1 MTNDQG
7 PIPLPHTPQMLEIL
21 ERIVKLNEQV
31 VKLNEQVVKLNEQV
45 VKQNQLIVNVLTL
58 PPMLVKRSDYDRSN
72 P

>member
-1 MTNDQG
+1 MTNDQPG

-21 ERIVKLNEQV
+21 ERI
-31 VKLNEQVVKLNEQV
+31 VKLNEQV

>member
-1 MTNDQG
+1 MTNEQPG
-7 PIPLPHTPQMLEIL
+7 PIPLPHSAQMLEIL
-21 ERIVKLNEQV
+21 ERI
-31 VKLNEQVVKLNEQV
+31 VKLNEQV

>member
-1 MTNDQG
+1 MTNEQPG
-7 PIPLPHTPQMLEIL
+7 PIPLPHSAQMLEIL
-21 ERIVKLNEQV
+21 ERI

>member
-1 MTNDQG
+1 MKNDQG

-21 ERIVKLNEQV
+21 ERI
-31 VKLNEQVVKLNEQV
+31 VKLNEQV

>member
-31 VKLNEQVVKLNEQV
+31 VK
-45 VKQNQLIVNVLTL
+45 QNQLIVNVLTL
-58 PPMLVKRSDYDRSN
+58 PPMLVKQSDYDRFN

>member
-7 PIPLPHTPQMLEIL
+7 PIPLPHTPQMLEML
-21 ERIVKLNEQV
+21 ERI
-31 VKLNEQVVKLNEQV
+31 VKLNEQV

-72 P
+72 Q

>member
-1 MTNDQG
+1 MTDAQG
-7 PIPLPHTPQMLEIL
+7 PIPMPHSAQMLEML
-21 ERIVKLNEQV
+21 ERI
-31 VKLNEQVVKLNEQV
+31 VKLNEQV

>member
-7 PIPLPHTPQMLEIL
+7 PIPLPHTPQMLEML
-21 ERIVKLNEQV
+21 ERI
-31 VKLNEQVVKLNEQV
+31 VKLNEQV

>member
-1 MTNDQG
+1 MTNDQPG
-7 PIPLPHTPQMLEIL
+7 PIPLPHSAQMLEIL
-21 ERIVKLNEQV
+21 ERI
-31 VKLNEQVVKLNEQV
+31 VKLNEQV

>member
-7 PIPLPHTPQMLEIL
+7 PIPLLHTPQMLEML
-21 ERIVKLNEQV
+21 ERI
-31 VKLNEQVVKLNEQV
+31 VKLNEQV

-58 PPMLVKRSDYDRSN
+58 PPMLVKRSDYHRSN

>member
-31 VKLNEQVVKLNEQV
+31 VK
-45 VKQNQLIVNVLTL
+45 QNQLIVNVPTL

-72 P
+72 Q

>member
-21 ERIVKLNEQV
+21 ERI
-31 VKLNEQVVKLNEQV
+31 VKLNEQV

-72 P
+72 PWTSPASPPLPSRS

>member
-21 ERIVKLNEQV
+21 ERI
-31 VKLNEQVVKLNEQV
+31 VKLNEQV

-72 P
+72 Q

>member
-1 MTNDQG
+1 MTNEQPG
-7 PIPLPHTPQMLEIL
+7 PIPLPHSAQMLEML
-21 ERIVKLNEQV
+21 ERI
-31 VKLNEQVVKLNEQV
+31 VKLNEQV

>member
-31 VKLNEQVVKLNEQV
+31 VK
-45 VKQNQLIVNVLTL
+45 QNQMIVNVLTL

>member
-7 PIPLPHTPQMLEIL
+7 PISLPHTPQMLEIL
-21 ERIVKLNEQV
+21 ERI
-31 VKLNEQVVKLNEQV
+31 VKLNEQV

>member
-21 ERIVKLNEQV
+21 ERI
-31 VKLNEQVVKLNEQV
+31 VKLNEQV

>member
-1 MTNDQG
+1 MTDAQG
-7 PIPLPHTPQMLEIL
+7 PIPLPHSAQMLEML
-21 ERIVKLNEQV
+21 ERI
-31 VKLNEQVVKLNEQV
+31 VKLNEQV

>member
-1 MTNDQG
+1 MTNEQG
-7 PIPLPHTPQMLEIL
+7 PIPLPHTPQMLEML
-21 ERIVKLNEQV
+21 ERI
-31 VKLNEQVVKLNEQV
+31 VKLNEQV